1 MGARPRASMSRPVV
15 LTLVA
20 LSVLTLTSALPD
32 SHDAVVPEDR
42 GDQLTAVAAAQSDGF
57 SPPTKAAINMIAF
70 MQMYSSMS
78 PTQAIITMTALLNGY
93 ICQSEEVLCAL
104 IRYFRT
110 TIHMYRG
117 KHGSKLSLQLS
128 TTKDTSLTQSWK
140 HIPAFL
146 KILQHK
152 RARWSE
158 LSKEERRTIAEAV
171 QQATSCKDT
180 SLTQNSK
187 IRSKSRQ
194 LARGLVRC
202 LVACLRKN
210 CLTGV

>member
-57 SPPTKAAINMIAF
+57 SPPTKAAIDLIAF

-78 PTQAIITMTALLNGY
+78 TTQAIINLIAFLNNY
-93 ICQSEEVLCAL
+93 ICQGEEALCAL

-117 KHGSKLSLQLS
+117 KLSLQLS

-140 HIPAFL
+140 HVPAFL

-152 RARWSE
+152 RAYWSE

-171 QQATSCKDT
+171 QQATNCKDT

-187 IRSKSRQ
+187 IHSKPRR
-194 LARGLVRC
+194 LARRLVRC